1 VGGLLT
7 KTETQHQMK
16 MIINAIFSQA
26 ASDQT
31 DYETFGT
38 LSATAI
44 VKQFFLLDCNVS
56 DVIFRFY
63 FRFRVCDL
71 GRDRDPGG
79 QVATEFLLRF
89 PVDVVAIKNLS
100 KKNFEKSLFVF
111 FTFIY
116 LSHRF

>member
-1 VGGLLT
+1 
-7 KTETQHQMK
+7 MK

-31 DYETFGT
+31 DYETLGT
-38 LSATAI
+38 LNATAI

-79 QVATEFLLRF
+79 QVATELLLRF

>member
-1 VGGLLT
+1 MKYSGVG
-7 KTETQHQMK
+7 
-16 MIINAIFSQA
+16 
-26 ASDQT
+26 
-31 DYETFGT
+31 TFN
-38 LSATAI
+38 SRAI

-79 QVATEFLLRF
+79 QVATEFLLRI

-100 KKNFEKSLFVF
+100 KKNFAKSPFAF

-116 LSHRF
+116 LSRRFKAFFLGWLKFIY